1 MATFRTYAKV
11 LEPDDAPARICEA
24 GISTCPGGPGR
35 LLADVLAR
43 TGAELAYEG
52 DEGRRVGPDSES
64 AVATILPDGT
74 VVPGAW
80 HPGRAADRDLCGSI
94 IRKTTYVA
102 RTRTCN
108 VSVNVVIK
116 P

>member
-1 MATFRTYAKV
+1 MKATRQ
-11 LEPDDAPARICEA
+11 
-24 GISTCPGGPGR
+24 
-35 LLADVLAR
+35 
-43 TGAELAYEG
+43 
-52 DEGRRVGPDSES
+52 VGPDSES

>member
-11 LEPDDAPARICEA
+11 LEPDDAPARLCEA

-52 DEGRRVGPDSES
+52 DEAGGPGFRVGRSDDP
-64 AVATILPDGT
+64 A
-74 VVPGAW
+74 
-80 HPGRAADRDLCGSI
+80 
-94 IRKTTYVA
+94 
-102 RTRTCN
+102 
-108 VSVNVVIK
+108 
-116 P
+116 